1 MSSNQQKTVKAL
13 ESLLHFSDE
22 ASKLNLEAELLH
34 LKFVSVIE
42 ELMEKERMS
51 RTELAERLGTSNGYI
66 TQLFTGDKLFNIK
79 TLAKLQQ
86 ALDLNFKIEAERK
99 RPNFV
104 MVNNSRFKRR
114 FTADFVKR
122 KGKDSKYQAG
132 EPQRTLVA

>member
-51 RTELAERLGTSNGYI
+51 KTELAERLGTSNGYI

-86 ALDLNFKIEAERK
+86 ALDFNLKIEAERK
-99 RPNFV
+99 RPNFL
-104 MVNNSRFKRR
+104 MVDNNRFKKQ
-114 FTADFVKR
+114 FTADLVKR